1 MKGKKKDYIIKKRN
15 QMKYQQSDL
24 KINDKKHEN
33 YIIGLRSTTGY
44 EIRVNGICSAFF

>member
-24 KINDKKHEN
+24 KINDKKH
-33 YIIGLRSTTGY
+33 
-44 EIRVNGICSAFF
+44 